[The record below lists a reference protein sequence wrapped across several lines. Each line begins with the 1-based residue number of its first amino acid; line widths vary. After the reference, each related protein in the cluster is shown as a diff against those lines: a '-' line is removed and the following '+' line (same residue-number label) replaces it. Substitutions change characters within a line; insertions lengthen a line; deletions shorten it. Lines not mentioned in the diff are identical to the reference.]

1 MKFGLLFLL
10 TSVAGAIGKLG
21 GLFIGAAVA
30 PGVGILLQFVLGA
43 AALYLSVLLAERM
56 GILQRHQ
63 RNWTAAGG
71 ILGVGMATIVT
82 LSTLSSPIA
91 PYVIPALIG
100 MGAAFGSLI
109 GKSAHERADL
119 T

>member
-1 MKFGLLFLL
+1 MKFWLLFLL
-10 TSVAGAIGKLG
+10 TSVGGAIGKLG

-30 PGVGILLQFVLGA
+30 PGVGLLLQFVLGS
-43 AALYLSVLLAERM
+43 ALLVVSVLLAERM

-91 PYVIPALIG
+91 PYLVPIMIG
-100 MGAAFGSLI
+100 IGASLGSLI